1 VNPRI
6 KSSACLE
13 EFAMPIERIPDDERF
28 AALRRAMVE
37 EQMRARGIR
46 SERVLS
52 AVLAVPRHV
61 FVGKEHLDSAYADR
75 PIEIG
80 EGQTV
85 AQPFMV
91 AAMAEAL
98 ELSGAEKVLEVGTG
112 SGYSAAVLSLLAAQV
127 YTIEK
132 YPSLAAEARRRL
144 DELGCHNVFVYA
156 GDGSAGLQSAAPYGA
171 ISVAAAAPDVPAPL
185 VDQLAESGR
194 MVIPVGD
201 SENQELLLVTKRCG
215 KIDSRR
221 LHYCRFVPLTGR
233 HGFAG

>member
-6 KSSACLE
+6 KSPACLE
-13 EFAMPIERIPDDERF
+13 EFAMPFGRNPDGEPF

-46 SERVLS
+46 SEQVLR
-52 AVLAVPRHV
+52 AMLAVPRHL
-61 FVGKEHLDSAYADR
+61 FVPEEHLDSAYADR

-127 YTIEK
+127 YTVEK

-144 DELGCHNVFVYA
+144 DGLGCRNVSVYA
-156 GDGSAGLQSAAPYGA
+156 GDGSVGLQSAAPFDA

-185 VDQLAESGR
+185 VDQLAQSGR
-194 MVIPVGD
+194 MVIPVGI
-201 SENQELLLVTKRCG
+201 SENQELLLVTKRGG

>member
-6 KSSACLE
+6 KWSTRLE
-13 EFAMPIERIPDDERF
+13 EFAMPIERNPDDEPF

-52 AVLAVPRHV
+52 AMLAVPRHL
-61 FVGKEHLDSAYADR
+61 FVPEVHLDSAYADR

-156 GDGSAGLQSAAPYGA
+156 GDGSAGLQSAAPYSA

-194 MVIPVGD
+194 MVIPVGN

>member
-1 VNPRI
+1 
-6 KSSACLE
+6 
-13 EFAMPIERIPDDERF
+13 MPIERNPDDERF

-37 EQMRARGIR
+37 EQMRDRGIR
-46 SERVLS
+46 SEQVLS
-52 AVLAVPRHV
+52 AMLAVPRHL
-61 FVGKEHLDSAYADR
+61 FVPKEHLDSAYADR
-75 PIEIG
+75 PMEIG

-98 ELSGAEKVLEVGTG
+98 ELSGTEKLLEVGTG

-144 DELGCHNVFVYA
+144 DGLGRQNVFVYA
-156 GDGSAGLQSAAPYGA
+156 GDGSVGLQSAAPFGA
-171 ISVAAAAPDVPAPL
+171 ISVAAAAPHVPAPL

-201 SENQELLLVTKRCG
+201 SENQELLLVTKIGR

>member
-1 VNPRI
+1 VNQRI
-6 KSSACLE
+6 KSPACLE
-13 EFAMPIERIPDDERF
+13 EFAMPIGRNPDGEPF

-46 SERVLS
+46 SEQVLR
-52 AVLAVPRHV
+52 AMLAVPRHL
-61 FVGKEHLDSAYADR
+61 FVPEEHLDSAYADR

-98 ELSGAEKVLEVGTG
+98 ELSGAERVLEVGTG
-112 SGYSAAVLSLLAAQV
+112 SGYSAAVLSFLAAQV

-144 DELGCHNVFVYA
+144 DGLSCRNVFVYA
-156 GDGSAGLQSAAPYGA
+156 GDDSVGLQSAAPFDA

-194 MVIPVGD
+194 MVIPVGN
-201 SENQELLLVTKRCG
+201 SENQELLLVTKRGG